1 VDKNGDPKFVAA
13 NKWLDEHRP
22 VEQMTWV
29 PGLPMKIRDRLVADG
44 GWFEH
49 KGVTTFNLYR
59 PPTIVLGDPNDVAL
73 WLEHIHKVYPT
84 DAEHIL
90 NWLSQRKQHP
100 EEKIN
105 HALVLGG
112 AQGIGKDTILEP
124 VKRAI
129 GPWNFVE
136 ITPSAVMGRFN
147 GFLKSVILRVNEAR
161 DLGEVNRFQFYEH
174 MKPYIAA
181 PPDVNRVDEKNLRE
195 YNVFNVR
202 GVIITSNYKCDGI
215 YLPADDRRHCVAW
228 SDLVKEDFSESYW
241 NKIWKWYNEGGDR
254 NVAAYLATR
263 DITSFD
269 PKAPPTKTEAFWAIV
284 NANRASEEGE
294 LADIFDKLGNP
305 NAVTV
310 AQIAHAALG
319 TDLHDWITDRR
330 NRKSIPHRLENC
342 GYVAVRNSDATD
354 ELWKI
359 AGKRQVIY
367 AKNELTLAERLKEV
381 RKLQEKE
388 SSTEAVKDEFTELAN
403 EITVD
408 QQIKRSKR
416 RCVG

>member
-1 VDKNGDPKFVAA
+1 
-13 NKWLDEHRP
+13 
-22 VEQMTWV
+22 
-29 PGLPMKIRDRLVADG
+29 
-44 GWFEH
+44 
-49 KGVTTFNLYR
+49 
-59 PPTIVLGDPNDVAL
+59 
-73 WLEHIHKVYPT
+73 
-84 DAEHIL
+84 
-90 NWLSQRKQHP
+90 
-100 EEKIN
+100 
-105 HALVLGG
+105 
-112 AQGIGKDTILEP
+112 

-174 MKPYIAA
+174 MKRYIAA